1 MQLEKEIM
9 GERLTGF
16 YRSLDNIIG
25 TSSLYNKLKDESQ
38 IIFFE
43 AKQAFEELDS
53 ITNILAKTLG
63 EKNNMKNGYIELN
76 EIKSDLMSQK
86 EKLTKGFKERY
97 TAMQKEL
104 NIMFEERERF
114 KSKSDEFEK
123 KFMDVS
129 EEFKKLRHKMKQKYS
144 SADDIE
150 EKFCRNCQKS
160 YFEKENFNWSCR
172 IHASKLSGDTY

>member
-1 MQLEKEIM
+1 
-9 GERLTGF
+9 
-16 YRSLDNIIG
+16 
-25 TSSLYNKLKDESQ
+25 
-38 IIFFE
+38 
-43 AKQAFEELDS
+43 
-53 ITNILAKTLG
+53 
-63 EKNNMKNGYIELN
+63 MKNGYIELN